1 MKLSTLV
8 IISVLLTPASVSI
21 AEEQVSWLPQPLDL
35 ESALSIAVEGSNPAV
50 RLAEARNAAASA
62 QLLNVE
68 ADDDLTVKASAH
80 LLAVEPS
87 DLSVN
92 RTNNDSRAIL
102 SARKKLYDFGRSD
115 ALEDAARKRIGASH
129 KLMKNDLGQHQ
140 LQVARYF
147 FDVLLADQE
156 NVLTHEEMT
165 LAFLAWDKAKDR
177 HELGKLSDL
186 ELLELENKYRIKL
199 QRRKISEQKQKLSR
213 RQLALA
219 LNRPND
225 PPSKLVS
232 PDVNW
237 QAELPTL
244 DNVIEKALA
253 GNARLK
259 ALQQH
264 VDAAGQKLQAA
275 RLNNRPVLHGEMTIA
290 DYHRETGSTH
300 QATAGLLLEIPL
312 YTGGRTN
319 AAVSIAQAERDQA
332 LAELQLAQLRL
343 REEASSLL
351 LTLDTLKADLLALQ
365 VSESYGEIYL
375 DKNRALYELEVASDF
390 GDAIVRVS
398 EVALKKMQ
406 SELDYA
412 YTRMALAVL
421 QGESLGKFSE
431 PINTGK

>member
-1 MKLSTLV
+1 M
-8 IISVLLTPASVSI
+8 
-21 AEEQVSWLPQPLDL
+21 
-35 ESALSIAVEGSNPAV
+35 
-50 RLAEARNAAASA
+50 
-62 QLLNVE
+62 
-68 ADDDLTVKASAH
+68 
-80 LLAVEPS
+80 
-87 DLSVN
+87 
-92 RTNNDSRAIL
+92 
-102 SARKKLYDFGRSD
+102 
-115 ALEDAARKRIGASH
+115 
-129 KLMKNDLGQHQ
+129 
-140 LQVARYF
+140 
-147 FDVLLADQE
+147 
-156 NVLTHEEMT
+156 
-165 LAFLAWDKAKDR
+165 
-177 HELGKLSDL
+177 
-186 ELLELENKYRIKL
+186 
-199 QRRKISEQKQKLSR
+199 
-213 RQLALA
+213 
-219 LNRPND
+219 
-225 PPSKLVS
+225 
-232 PDVNW
+232 
-237 QAELPTL
+237 L